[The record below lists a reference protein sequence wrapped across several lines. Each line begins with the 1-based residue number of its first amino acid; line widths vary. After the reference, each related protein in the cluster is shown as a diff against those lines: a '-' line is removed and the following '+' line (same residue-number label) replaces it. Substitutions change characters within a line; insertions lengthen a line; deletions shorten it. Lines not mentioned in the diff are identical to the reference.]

1 MQFFQAGSIKYYK
14 FNSFENQGLY
24 HAVFTRHG
32 GISPTPWKSLN
43 FGASVGD
50 DINRV
55 RQNRQTALAILN
67 IKPDSIYDVYQVHS
81 TELVLTD
88 RSLRLGEPHLKADA
102 IITNK
107 PNITLMMRFADC
119 VPIFLFDPINR
130 VIGLAH
136 AGWIGTVNKIAE
148 KTLLKMKL
156 KFKTNPDDVLAA
168 IGPSIG
174 PDHYI
179 VGNDVIDKVATS
191 FGDKVEQL
199 IIRNNGM
206 SFFNLWEANQIILNE
221 AGVKKIEV
229 AEICTNCNLG
239 EWYSH
244 RGEHGKTG
252 RFGVV
257 LGLSG

>member
-1 MQFFQAGSIKYYK
+1 MQLYQAGSIKYYK
-14 FNSFENQGLY
+14 FTSYDNQGLY
-24 HAVFTRHG
+24 HAVFTRQG

-55 RQNRQTALAILN
+55 KQNRENALAVLN
-67 IKPDSIYDVYQVHS
+67 INPDSSYDVYQVHG
-81 TELVLTD
+81 TEIALTN
-88 RSLRLGEPHLKADA
+88 RPLRQGEHHIKADA
-102 IITNK
+102 IITNT
-107 PNITLMMRFADC
+107 PNVTLMMRFADC

-148 KTLLKMKL
+148 KTIQKMKL
-156 KFKTNPDDVLAA
+156 RFETNPEDVMAA

-174 PDHYI
+174 PDHYA
-179 VGNDVIDKVATS
+179 VGMEVIDKVLSS
-191 FGDKVEQL
+191 FGDKGKQL
-199 IIRNNGM
+199 ILRNNEK
-206 SFFNLWEANQIILNE
+206 SFFNLWKANKVILNE
-221 AGVKKIEV
+221 AGVNKIEV
-229 AEICTNCNLG
+229 AEVCTNCDLNN
-239 EWYSH
+239 WYSH

-257 LGLSG
+257 LGLCK